1 MVQRAKVIGL
11 DNDLAKIEVSRK
23 AMCDGCHKMQCS
35 GKCAMSGLMSSGS
48 KMTALA
54 VNKADAKVGD
64 TVEISTSDK
73 EVLGA
78 AAIVFILPL
87 AIGLL
92 GFTTAK
98 LLGLSS
104 DISTIAAVAG
114 FVAVFPFLRLFEK
127 KSHAGEPKLVI
138 LKVLSDDDTVGSDDE

>member
-11 DNDLAKIEVSRK
+11 DNGLAKIEVSRK

-35 GKCAMSGLMSSGS
+35 GKCAMSGIMSSGN

-78 AAIVFILPL
+78 AAIVFILPI

-92 GFTTAK
+92 CFTLAK
-98 LLGLSS
+98 LLGFSS

-114 FVAVFPFLRLFEK
+114 FAAVFPCLRLFDR
-127 KSHAGEPKLVI
+127 KSHKNEPKLVI
-138 LKVLSDDDTVGSDDE
+138 LKVLSDDDTAESDDE